1 MNKTSA
7 NTGRVNHFDRSKPFY
22 PLVMNFVA
30 ALHGWNNLFGRG
42 VGRLVA
48 ASAEDS
54 RPIDAFVATIAGS
67 AKIASAE
74 ALRDLALLPGGIGR
88 VDLATRTQKSP
99 IAIDPDEISDELV
112 REHAYLAPELVRASE
127 QLVIVA
133 WETTHKHH
141 THDPLW
147 EYLRHCRNAAAH
159 GGRFHF
165 LNNEPKRPAQFGR
178 FRITLGLQ
186 GKPLFGPIRPE
197 RASYLRVGDAVSLLW
212 HIEQAF
218 PSMTI

>member
-1 MNKTSA
+1 MNEPSTP
-7 NTGRVNHFDRSKPFY
+7 TVQMNHFDRSKPFY

-30 ALHGWNNLFGRG
+30 AVHGWNNLFGRG

-48 ASAEDS
+48 ASAEDTS
-54 RPIDAFVATIAGS
+54 SIDAYVASIA
-67 AKIASAE
+67 APAEIASAQ
-74 ALRDLALLPGGIGR
+74 ALRDLARLPGGIGGLE
-88 VDLATRTQKSP
+88 LANRTQKNL
-99 IAIDPDEISDELV
+99 IAIDPDEIADELI
-112 REHAYLAPELVRASE
+112 REHAYLVPQLVRASE

-133 WETTHKHH
+133 WETTRKHH

-165 LNNEPKRPAQFGR
+165 LNNGPKRPAKFGR
-178 FRITLGLQ
+178 FRITPGLQ
-186 GKPLFGPIRPE
+186 GKPLFGPSRPK
-197 RASYLRVGDAVSLLW
+197 RGSYLRIGDALSLLW

-218 PSMTI
+218 PSMTA